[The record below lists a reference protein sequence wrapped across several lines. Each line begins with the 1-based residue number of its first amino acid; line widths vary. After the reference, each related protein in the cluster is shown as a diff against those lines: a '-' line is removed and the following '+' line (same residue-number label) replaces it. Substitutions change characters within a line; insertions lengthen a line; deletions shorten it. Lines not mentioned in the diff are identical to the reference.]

1 MLRAVEVVGKVLR
14 EVLLAHLVLAELVQE
29 IQVLTQGTELL
40 RVVLLILVQVV
51 VVVVIIQM
59 ALEMVLLV

>member
-1 MLRAVEVVGKVLR
+1 V
-14 EVLLAHLVLAELVQE
+14 ELVQE

-40 RVVLLILVQVV
+40 RAVLLILVQVV

-59 ALEMVLLV
+59 ALEMVLLVL